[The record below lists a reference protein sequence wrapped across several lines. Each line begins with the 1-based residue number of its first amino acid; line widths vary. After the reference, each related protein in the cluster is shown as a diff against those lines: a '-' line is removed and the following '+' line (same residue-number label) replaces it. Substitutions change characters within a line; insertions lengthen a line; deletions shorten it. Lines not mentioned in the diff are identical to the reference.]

1 MKDTTK
7 NSVNLQKYDK
17 IKRNIYK
24 DYWRRIVTMS
34 KNEKMSESEKDQLID
49 AQKQVIG
56 ILFEV
61 IKRLQ
66 TNNDLDQEYFEIMQK
81 DDKNNKRIQDI
92 INEREENSKIVGR
105 LLEQLET

>member
-1 MKDTTK
+1 MSENK
-7 NSVNLQKYDK
+7 K
-17 IKRNIYK
+17 I
-24 DYWRRIVTMS
+24 
-34 KNEKMSESEKDQLID
+34 SESEKDQLID

-66 TNNDLDQEYFEIMQK
+66 TNNDLDEEYFEIIQK

-105 LLEQLET
+105 LLEQLEI

>member
-1 MKDTTK
+1 MDMPDT
-7 NSVNLQKYDK
+7 
-17 IKRNIYK
+17 
-24 DYWRRIVTMS
+24 
-34 KNEKMSESEKDQLID
+34 EKDELID

-66 TNNDLDQEYFEIMQK
+66 SNNDLDEEYFQLISNS
-81 DDKNNKRIQDI
+81 DKNSVRINKIMD
-92 INEREENSKIVGR
+92 ERSENAKIVGR

>member
-1 MKDTTK
+1 MSDIDKD
-7 NSVNLQKYDK
+7 
-17 IKRNIYK
+17 
-24 DYWRRIVTMS
+24 
-34 KNEKMSESEKDQLID
+34 ELID

-66 TNNDLDQEYFEIMQK
+66 ENNDLDDEYFQIIAGDKKNESRLKEILS
-81 DDKNNKRIQDI
+81 
-92 INEREENSKIVGR
+92 ERTENAKIVGR

>member
-1 MKDTTK
+1 
-7 NSVNLQKYDK
+7 
-17 IKRNIYK
+17 
-24 DYWRRIVTMS
+24 
-34 KNEKMSESEKDQLID
+34 MSERSKDELIE

-66 TNNDLDQEYFEIMQK
+66 ENNDLDEEYFQLIAKEEKNETRLEEILSE
-81 DDKNNKRIQDI
+81 R
-92 INEREENSKIVGR
+92 NENAKIVSR

>member
-1 MKDTTK
+1 MLET
-7 NSVNLQKYDK
+7 
-17 IKRNIYK
+17 
-24 DYWRRIVTMS
+24 
-34 KNEKMSESEKDQLID
+34 EKDKLIE

-66 TNNDLDQEYFEIMQK
+66 ANKDLDDEYFQMLSNDSKNEI
-81 DDKNNKRIQDI
+81 RIKEI
-92 INEREENSKIVGR
+92 SSERTENAKIVSR

>member
-1 MKDTTK
+1 
-7 NSVNLQKYDK
+7 
-17 IKRNIYK
+17 
-24 DYWRRIVTMS
+24 
-34 KNEKMSESEKDQLID
+34 MSERSKDELID

-66 TNNDLDQEYFEIMQK
+66 ANNDLDEEYFHIIEKDSKNKTRLKEIL
-81 DDKNNKRIQDI
+81 
-92 INEREENSKIVGR
+92 NERTENSKIVGR